1 MLDNLFFRCYYV
13 GQRGVFME
21 NLLIAINC
29 VLPVF
34 IIICTGALMHRSNI
48 VPEATFKHISTLAFH
63 YLLPCMLFHSIYTT
77 DLSNVFD
84 PRLLGFQVAFLM
96 VWFAVGFILCTIFI
110 PDHRTRGAFI
120 QTFYRS
126 NIAIVGVSMADSMM
140 GASGVAS
147 IAVSTAVL
155 VPIYNVLA
163 VITLEVCR
171 GGKIELRPTLVG
183 IAKNPLIFGCLSGVA
198 FLLLGIELPG
208 SVLKAVSQIGTAGSV
223 MTLVSLGASF
233 TLSGVR
239 KNLKKLLAANAL
251 RLIVTPLVAIVC
263 AVAFG
268 LEGND
273 LGIVLLCTATSLA
286 TTSFPM
292 AIARDSDHELT
303 GQIVVTTSF
312 LCCITL
318 FFWIFILKQI
328 GLL

>member
-1 MLDNLFFRCYYV
+1 M
-13 GQRGVFME
+13 Q
-21 NLLIAINC
+21 NLLVAINC

-34 IIICTGALMHRSNI
+34 IIICTGTLTHRSGK
-48 VPEATFKHISTLAFH
+48 VPEETFKHISTIAFH
-63 YLLPCMLFHSIYTT
+63 YLLPCMLFYSIYTT

-84 PRLLGFQVAFLM
+84 PKLLSFQVAFLF

-110 PDHRTRGAFI
+110 PDHRVRGAFI

-163 VITLEVCR
+163 VITLELCR
-171 GGKIELRPTLVG
+171 GGKIELRPTLIG
-183 IAKNPLIFGCLSGVA
+183 IAKNPLIFGCLSGVI
-198 FLLLGIELPG
+198 FLLLGIQIPG
-208 SVLKAVSQIGTAGSV
+208 SILKAISQIGTAGSV

-251 RLIVTPLVAIVC
+251 RLFITPLVAILI
-263 AVAFG
+263 ATFLG
-268 LEGND
+268 FRGHD
-273 LGIVLLCTATSLA
+273 LGVILLCTATSLA

-312 LCCITL
+312 FCCISL
-318 FFWIFILKQI
+318 FIWIFILKQL

>member
-1 MLDNLFFRCYYV
+1 M
-13 GQRGVFME
+13 Q
-21 NLLIAINC
+21 NLLVAINC

-34 IIICTGALMHRSNI
+34 SIICTGTLTHRSGK
-48 VPEATFKHISTLAFH
+48 VPEETFKHISTIAFH
-63 YLLPCMLFHSIYTT
+63 YLLPCMLFYSIYTT
-77 DLSNVFD
+77 DLGNVFD
-84 PRLLGFQVAFLM
+84 PKLLSFQVAFLF
-96 VWFAVGFILCTIFI
+96 VWFAVGFILCTILI
-110 PDHRTRGAFI
+110 PDHRVRGAFI

-163 VITLEVCR
+163 VITLELCR
-171 GGKIELRPTLVG
+171 GGKIELRPTLIG
-183 IAKNPLIFGCLSGVA
+183 IAKNPLIFGCLSGVI
-198 FLLLGIELPG
+198 FLLLGIQIPG
-208 SVLKAVSQIGTAGSV
+208 SILKAISQIGTAGSV

-251 RLIVTPLVAIVC
+251 RLFITPLVAILI
-263 AVAFG
+263 ATFLG
-268 LEGND
+268 FRGHD
-273 LGIVLLCTATSLA
+273 LGVILLCTATSLA

-312 LCCITL
+312 FCCISL
-318 FFWIFILKQI
+318 FIWIFILKQL

>member
-1 MLDNLFFRCYYV
+1 
-13 GQRGVFME
+13 ME

-34 IIICTGALMHRSNI
+34 IVICAGAFMHRSDI
-48 VPEATFKHISTLAFH
+48 VSEATFKHISTLAFH

-84 PRLLGFQVAFLM
+84 PKLLGFQVAFLM

-110 PDHRTRGAFI
+110 PDHRARGAFI

-198 FLLLGIELPG
+198 FLLLGIEIPG
-208 SVLKAVSQIGTAGSV
+208 SVLKAISQIGTAGSV

-251 RLIVTPLVAIVC
+251 RLFITPLVAILC
-263 AVAFG
+263 AMAFG
-268 LEGND
+268 LRGND
-273 LGIVLLCTATSLA
+273 LAVILLCTATSLA

-312 LCCITL
+312 FCCITL
-318 FFWIFILKQI
+318 FFWIFALKQL